1 MSNPAQTSPPPSA
14 GPGVWKSILMLTPTL
29 SLVFSAAL
37 ISAQFPSVTY
47 ALALQVGGTN
57 MMMITCLLT
66 LVAHGAQV
74 SRLDEEDWAKAS
86 DAVKGWRRA
95 NEQVSELEAT
105 WPPLPPSLA
114 RPGSDKST

>member
-1 MSNPAQTSPPPSA
+1 M
-14 GPGVWKSILMLTPTL
+14 WKSILMLTPTL

-66 LVAHGAQV
+66 LVATSSALPGATQV
-74 SRLDEEDWAKAS
+74 LT
-86 DAVKGWRRA
+86 
-95 NEQVSELEAT
+95 N
-105 WPPLPPSLA
+105 LPKWQHIALWV
-114 RPGSDKST
+114 DLK